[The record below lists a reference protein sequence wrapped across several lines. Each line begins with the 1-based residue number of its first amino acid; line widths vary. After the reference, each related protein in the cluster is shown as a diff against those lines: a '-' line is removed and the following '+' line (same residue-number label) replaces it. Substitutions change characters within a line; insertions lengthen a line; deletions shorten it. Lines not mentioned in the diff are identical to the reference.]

1 MAGTFLLP
9 LPPHPPS
16 SFVRAT
22 VPPLPRLA
30 GARSSAP
37 PPPLLTM
44 RSKRVVVM
52 ARRSRPP
59 SPAPA
64 LRPPPPPPP
73 LTEPSAIEAAAFCRL
88 LIAATDRPSKAAV
101 AALRAALAARPSLA
115 AAPLAGGVFGGS
127 TPLAV
132 AANVLAGAPA
142 VVAALLEAGA
152 PVDGVARSGDRSTPL
167 CIAARRAS
175 AEVVAM
181 LLAAGANV
189 NVKSPDKTTPL
200 LIAAEKGSPAVLA
213 AVLAARPPPDIR
225 AVNGKGN
232 PALVLAI
239 ENKATAIALLIKKGA
254 DVNVSLDGGWSVLMN
269 AAQLGKDAHVEAL
282 LKAHAAVNV
291 VADGGWTALLLAA
304 SRERWTVVDTLL
316 RAGADPSAAE
326 WKTQTTALHMAANAG
341 DVATVRALAAALATA
356 AVARGEATTTPAAG
370 LNPRCQDGSTPLMLA
385 AHVGKS
391 DAVAALLDAGAAVD
405 AVPRRDGNNAL
416 HCGVHGTH
424 ERVVR
429 LLLHHGAS
437 VHARTTVGFTPLHLA
452 TEQLCLPLVRALLLE
467 GADVAATTPLGDT
480 ALHLAASWGG
490 HEVALEL
497 LAWGANPRA
506 LNNSGSTPAGEA
518 ATEQHVEL
526 ERLLIAKAAEWT
538 PETAATAAAA
548 AKAAA
553 AAAAAAS
560 KRAAVTA
567 AAKAAAAAAAKA
579 TAAAART
586 DNHEGGP
593 LVTPEGVDSRPSTLP
608 ATKRSSTGGNSRAGP
623 TPLAGGWTPE
633 AAAAAAVL
641 DAASDVDDEGPVEAS
656 AGMDTLLGPPLRH
669 TQLSFKDATAAWSL
683 IDRDVPPPPPE
694 APPQLL
700 QMLPAQAL
708 RPRTQPPPTSP
719 PSTPTPPTTLPPWT
733 GSNIVDARS
742 DEAAGVTPPPSTG
755 PIAAAE
761 SPTRS
766 EDMDVGGGDAVSGYP
781 SECATET
788 VAAALAVLSA
798 TTPSLP
804 VVASAESPPP
814 TELDED
820 TGGGEDA
827 VGERPAAAVAGTV
840 EMAAT
845 PPELVVASATAA
857 VDDSAPL
864 VAARNGDRVA
874 GGAARPTRRADAAI
888 RKQTH
893 LVSHSFTVPPT
904 LGMAAG
910 GDGVGDGDGDE
921 DGDEGGLGWGDG
933 VPGSPFPDSPLPSSP
948 LRVDRVVTPD
958 AGRGMV
964 GFGSE
969 DRPPSLP
976 AMLPPLPSLPVV
988 ATFAEGRA
996 SLPGRAVATCHISTG
1011 AAAGAV
1017 AGPGDP
1023 LALVSPRVSPS
1034 PTVSAGATTSPAGP
1048 GPGSPRFV
1056 PDQQLPP
1063 SPVDSL
1069 LRSCAAPTADGAPG
1083 TTAQEDVSFR
1093 LGDVP
1098 PLSLAPAVGRPASED
1113 ADVAAASDR
1122 APAAAGRLPAGDP
1135 RPRSPDGT
1143 GGPAGPLPSAHGT
1156 PRTIVQEDTAF
1167 VDVPPLSTA
1176 AAMGSTAAVGASA
1189 TGNIAVDASMLD
1201 ATDLTPP
1208 AAVQL
1213 SVGDRRPRSPDNDGG
1228 PTSPPPSSRPAKT
1241 PRLSN
1246 APVAIPPTRALLA
1259 MSESA
1264 WTAVSPTTPAPRMAG
1279 AAASMR
1285 SLSETTHVRGQP
1297 CNPADVI
1304 VLDDSDDDSSPLP
1317 PSQTAV
1323 AEAVPRRF
1331 LPRVRIRRGD
1341 KTAAAADGGPTNL
1354 RGKSRAA
1361 KGPVLTKM
1369 GDPPPT
1375 PSRSCSATPTT
1386 GGWDGRRAARRTP
1399 SSTRGVVGPAGA
1411 TNASAATPP
1420 CPCPSCKKLSPA
1432 GLAAELASR
1441 LSSGHAPPVVAS
1453 LRRAITHMAEKEM
1466 ISGAA
1471 AVAAEDPDR
1480 LAHQLL
1486 SSFRRRRDG
1495 GPPQGLVTLAHAY
1508 LCDINGRERLVGRE
1522 GALPV
1527 CAGCSVGGGW
1537 AGVGVKGEPEAGGRG
1552 GGRSP
1557 ATASW
1562 GGHSGSGWRGGRGG
1576 GGG

>member
-1 MAGTFLLP
+1 
-9 LPPHPPS
+9 
-16 SFVRAT
+16 
-22 VPPLPRLA
+22 
-30 GARSSAP
+30 
-37 PPPLLTM
+37 
-44 RSKRVVVM
+44 M

-73 LTEPSAIEAAAFCRL
+73 LTEPSATEAAAFGRL

-181 LLAAGANV
+181 LLVAGANV
-189 NVKSPDKTTPL
+189 NVKSPDDTTPL
-200 LIAAEKGSPAVLA
+200 LIAAEKGSAAVLA

-239 ENKATAIALLIKKGA
+239 ENKATAIALLVKKGA
-254 DVNVSLDGGWSVLMN
+254 DVNVSLDGGWSVLMH

-304 SRERWTVVDTLL
+304 SSKRWTVVDTLL

-326 WKTQTTALHMAANAG
+326 WETQTTALHMAANAG
-341 DVATVRALAAALATA
+341 DVATVRALAAALATV

-370 LNPRCQDGSTPLMLA
+370 LNPRCKDGSTPLMLA

-506 LNNSGSTPAGEA
+506 VNNSGSTPAGEA
-518 ATEQHVEL
+518 ATAQHVEL
-526 ERLLIAKAAEWT
+526 ERLLIAKAAKWT
-538 PETAATAAAA
+538 PETAAMAASA

-567 AAKAAAAAAAKA
+567 AAKAAAAAAAEA

-586 DNHEGGP
+586 DNHVGGP
-593 LVTPEGVDSRPSTLP
+593 LVTPEGVDSRPSALP
-608 ATKRSSTGGNSRAGP
+608 ATKRSSTGGDSRAGP

-641 DAASDVDDEGPVEAS
+641 DAASDVDDKGPVEAS
-656 AGMDTLLGPPLRH
+656 AGMDTLLAPPLRH

-708 RPRTQPPPTSP
+708 RPRTQPWTTSP
-719 PSTPTPPTTLPPWT
+719 PPSPTPPTTLPPWT
-733 GSNIVDARS
+733 GSSIVDARS
-742 DEAAGVTPPPSTG
+742 YEAAGVTPPPSTG
-755 PIAAAE
+755 PIAPAE
-761 SPTRS
+761 SPTPNERS
-766 EDMDVGGGDAVSGYP
+766 EANERIEDMGVGGGDGVSGYP
-781 SECATET
+781 SERATET

-804 VVASAESPPP
+804 VVAAAESPPP
-814 TELDED
+814 TGRDED
-820 TGGGEDA
+820 TGGGGDA
-827 VGERPAAAVAGTV
+827 VGGRPAAAVAGTV
-840 EMAAT
+840 ETAAT
-845 PPELVVASATAA
+845 PTELVVASAT
-857 VDDSAPL
+857 
-864 VAARNGDRVA
+864 DRFA

-893 LVSHSFTVPPT
+893 LESHSFTVPPT

-910 GDGVGDGDGDE
+910 GGGVADGDGDG

-933 VPGSPFPDSPLPSSP
+933 VPGSPLPDSPLPSSP

-958 AGRGMV
+958 ARSGMV
-964 GFGSE
+964 RFGSE

-976 AMLPPLPSLPVV
+976 ATLPPLPSLPVV
-988 ATFAEGRA
+988 ASSAEGRA
-996 SLPGRAVATCHISTG
+996 SLPGRADATCHISTG
-1011 AAAGAV
+1011 TAAGAV
-1017 AGPGDP
+1017 VGPGDP
-1023 LALVSPRVSPS
+1023 LASVSPRVSPS
-1034 PTVSAGATTSPAGP
+1034 STVSAGATTSPTGP

-1069 LRSCAAPTADGAPG
+1069 LRCCAAPTADGAPG
-1083 TTAQEDVSFR
+1083 TTAQEDVSFS

-1098 PLSLAPAVGRPASED
+1098 PLSLAPAVGRSVSED
-1113 ADVAAASDR
+1113 ADVAAATDR
-1122 APAAAGRLPAGDP
+1122 APATAGRLPAGDP

-1143 GGPAGPLPSAHGT
+1143 GGPAGPLPSARGT
-1156 PRTIVQEDTAF
+1156 PRTIAQEDTAF
-1167 VDVPPLSTA
+1167 VDVPPMSTA

-1189 TGNIAVDASMLD
+1189 TGNTAVDASMLD

-1213 SVGDRRPRSPDNDGG
+1213 SVGDRRPRSPDDDGG

-1246 APVAIPPTRALLA
+1246 APVASPPTRASLA
-1259 MSESA
+1259 TSDSA
-1264 WTAVSPTTPAPRMAG
+1264 STAVSPTTPAPRMAG
-1279 AAASMR
+1279 AAASTR
-1285 SLSETTHVRGQP
+1285 SLSETTPVRGRP

-1304 VLDDSDDDSSPLP
+1304 VLDDSDDDSSPLL
-1317 PSQTAV
+1317 PSQTAI
-1323 AEAVPRRF
+1323 AEAVPQRI

-1341 KTAAAADGGPTNL
+1341 NTAAAVDGGPTNL

-1361 KGPVLTKM
+1361 KGPALTKM
-1369 GDPPPT
+1369 EDPPPT

-1399 SSTRGVVGPAGA
+1399 SSTWGVAGPAGA

-1537 AGVGVKGEPEAGGRG
+1537 AGVGVKVEPEAGGRG
-1552 GGRSP
+1552 GGTSP
-1557 ATASW
+1557 AAASW
-1562 GGHSGSGWRGGRGG
+1562 GGHSGRGGRGGRGG